1 MIAERIT
8 QIVASPAEPRE
19 TGTSKNWE
27 KIEKRLG
34 LQLPQD
40 YKNVIDAYGTG
51 SFDDFIIVYNP
62 FAENEYLNLF
72 YALDTLHQADHQTQL
87 LGDPVWTA
95 VHPFELYPAP
105 EGLLPW
111 GCTTNLGDTFFWQIK
126 GLPSTWETIFYNLRS
141 GEYEVWKYPMSEFLY
156 RLFIRQIESVLLP
169 DDYPSSAITFISVG

>member
-62 FAENEYLNLF
+62 FVLK
-72 YALDTLHQADHQTQL
+72 
-87 LGDPVWTA
+87 
-95 VHPFELYPAP
+95 
-105 EGLLPW
+105 
-111 GCTTNLGDTFFWQIK
+111 TNISTYSMRWI
-126 GLPSTWETIFYNLRS
+126 PSTRPTIRLNCWVIPFGRLYTLLSYILHPRVCFPGAVPPIWEIPSFGKSKVSLPPGRRS
-141 GEYEVWKYPMSEFLY
+141 FIICAPMSEFLY